1 MIELPVCGTVP
12 AGVLTDEIAAKL
24 AWPLLGAFLERC
36 PSTQS
41 KVSPARSTTTSAG
54 SASCRSCGAFA
65 DWDDARFYDEAAATL
80 EEPVRR
86 AHVPQIRLE
95 LAEPLP
101 TLEIAGRGLTI
112 IACVGG
118 APLGAIAIVGTD
130 GMVRA
135 QRIRVAV
142 NLAAG
147 FELVRAAVRE
157 GIVGRPLDDGFPL
170 RDRLAQ
176 AARTRSDTRT
186 GPCELALG
194 RRRPYEVGGSASR
207 RAELLPGAARELA
220 EAAAAVGEP
229 FQLDGDGAPRRSRYV
244 PELVEAVSLPT
255 ARAGTNALES
265 EGETADVYRRR
276 FFESLFAEG
285 DDPWRYTTPYEQVKY
300 AQSLALLPKARF
312 RRALEM
318 ACAEGHFTARLTPRV
333 DLLVAADISR
343 VALDRARERVNGASN
358 VQFVHLDLAKDP
370 LPGGFDL
377 VVCSEVLYY
386 MGDLG
391 DLAGGR
397 AGEDRQWLRPRRL
410 PPHGSRRT
418 SSSTS
423 PRAPVWTGIFP
434 TEAERSARCLRAPAT
449 WSSSAS

>member
-1 MIELPVCGTVP
+1 M
-12 AGVLTDEIAAKL
+12 
-24 AWPLLGAFLERC
+24 
-36 PSTQS
+36 
-41 KVSPARSTTTSAG
+41 
-54 SASCRSCGAFA
+54 
-65 DWDDARFYDEAAATL
+65 
-80 EEPVRR
+80 RR

-170 RDRLAQ
+170 RDRRSAQ

-207 RAELLPGAARELA
+207 RAELPPGAARELA

-285 DDPWRYTTPYEQVKY
+285 DDPWRYTTPYEQGEVRAVARTASEGAIPEGARDRVRRGALHCPAY
-300 AQSLALLPKARF
+300 ASGRPSGGGGHIACRSRSGPGASQRGEQRAVRPPRPGEGSSARRLRSRGLQRGALLHGRS
-312 RRALEM
+312 RRSRRQ
-318 ACAEGHFTARLTPRV
+318 AE
-333 DLLVAADISR
+333 
-343 VALDRARERVNGASN
+343 RATIAGA
-358 VQFVHLDLAKDP
+358 
-370 LPGGFDL
+370 
-377 VVCSEVLYY
+377 
-386 MGDLG
+386 
-391 DLAGGR
+391 
-397 AGEDRQWLRPRRL
+397 LRPRRL

-423 PRAPVWTGIFP
+423 PRAPRVSTGIFP